1 MAEERVQRRLAAIL
15 AADVVGYSRLM
26 ERDETG
32 TLARLKSLRAEVF
45 DPTTKR
51 FDGRIFKNTGDGA
64 LAEFA
69 SAVVAVQCAVEI
81 QRALAERN
89 AELPEDA
96 RVVLR
101 IGISLGDVI
110 VDGDDL
116 FGNGVNIAARM
127 ESLAEPGAI
136 CVSANVHEHIGN
148 TLDVTFED
156 LGEQAVKNID
166 RPVRSY
172 RVHLGPAAPVSDTA
186 EPLPLPDKPSIAVL
200 PFQNMS
206 GDAEQEFLADGVAED
221 IITALSRLR
230 WLFVIARNSSFAY
243 KGAAPDVREVARD
256 LGVRYVLEGSVR
268 RAGNRVRVTGQLID
282 ATTSNHIWAERY
294 DRDIEGIFEL
304 QDEITM
310 AIVRAV
316 DPEIQ
321 GAEQERALRKH
332 PENLTAWDHYQRGLW
347 HQYQMT
353 RENQDQARE
362 HLSAAI
368 SADPGFA
375 RAWAVK
381 SFIVYQ
387 DVVLSWTDSPDD
399 TLAEAQKLAEKAISL
414 DGKEPFAH
422 FALGRVFFIRGDF
435 SRAIS
440 QLELA
445 LELNPNFALA
455 CFAVGHALLSS
466 GRVEDSLRHFDE
478 AIRQS
483 PRDPWLYLYQQIKAI
498 ALAHLDRYDEALD
511 CCAKAI
517 RHQSA
522 DYSSQVIYASVLG
535 QMGRIDEARRQ
546 LAAATAKE
554 PAKIVPAPLRAM
566 FEEGRE
572 KFIDGLRKAGLP
584 EESPEIQTPNSEPDK
599 PSIAVLPFDNMSGDA
614 EQEYFADGLAED
626 VITALSK
633 ISKLAVIARNSTFVY
648 KGTATDVRRIA
659 EDLGVCY
666 VLEGS
671 VRSGGTRLRVSAQL
685 IDATDGRHV
694 WAERYDRVAED
705 LFDLQ
710 DEITK
715 EIVTAL
721 RVQLS
726 DGEEALV
733 WNRGTK
739 NVEAWRCATEATEL
753 FLRFT
758 PADIA
763 RARELSQRA
772 IDLDPDY
779 AHAWS
784 VNAICDLYMAR
795 IGPGDDVETLVD
807 RAEQSLLKARSIDDT
822 VSWVH
827 FGMSFLLAHRREF
840 DAAVDAARNAVALQP
855 GNSEIRGGL
864 GYAQI
869 RAGHTEAALQTMQD
883 ALRLNPYAHGW
894 YRLLIAR
901 AFDML
906 GDAEKALHESQDI
919 ASDIPFGAYLNI
931 ACLQARMGRPA
942 EAKTALAEALRLNPQ
957 FTLSAVERYLNCRD
971 GDYVETVKDGLRKAG
986 LPE

>member
-1 MAEERVQRRLAAIL
+1 M
-15 AADVVGYSRLM
+15 
-26 ERDETG
+26 
-32 TLARLKSLRAEVF
+32 
-45 DPTTKR
+45 
-51 FDGRIFKNTGDGA
+51 
-64 LAEFA
+64 
-69 SAVVAVQCAVEI
+69 
-81 QRALAERN
+81 
-89 AELPEDA
+89 
-96 RVVLR
+96 
-101 IGISLGDVI
+101 
-110 VDGDDL
+110 
-116 FGNGVNIAARM
+116 
-127 ESLAEPGAI
+127 
-136 CVSANVHEHIGN
+136 
-148 TLDVTFED
+148 
-156 LGEQAVKNID
+156 
-166 RPVRSY
+166 
-172 RVHLGPAAPVSDTA
+172 SDTA

-671 VRSGGTRLRVSAQL
+671 VPQRRHAAPGFGAADRC
-685 IDATDGRHV
+685 DGWPPCLGR
-694 WAERYDRVAED
+694 
-705 LFDLQ
+705 
-710 DEITK
+710 
-715 EIVTAL
+715 AL
-721 RVQLS
+721 RPGGRRPVRSSRRDHQGDRHRAARPIVGWRGGAGVEPGHQERRGLALRDRGHRIVS
-726 DGEEALV
+726 SLHARRHRARQRAVATRHRSRPGLRACLVGE
-733 WNRGTK
+733 RH
-739 NVEAWRCATEATEL
+739 
-753 FLRFT
+753 LRFVYGE
-758 PADIA
+758 D
-763 RARELSQRA
+763 
-772 IDLDPDY
+772 
-779 AHAWS
+779 WS
-784 VNAICDLYMAR
+784 WRRC
-795 IGPGDDVETLVD
+795 GDT
-807 RAEQSLLKARSIDDT
+807 
-822 VSWVH
+822 
-827 FGMSFLLAHRREF
+827 G
-840 DAAVDAARNAVALQP
+840 
-855 GNSEIRGGL
+855 
-864 GYAQI
+864 
-869 RAGHTEAALQTMQD
+869 
-883 ALRLNPYAHGW
+883 
-894 YRLLIAR
+894 
-901 AFDML
+901 
-906 GDAEKALHESQDI
+906 
-919 ASDIPFGAYLNI
+919 
-931 ACLQARMGRPA
+931 
-942 EAKTALAEALRLNPQ
+942 
-957 FTLSAVERYLNCRD
+957 
-971 GDYVETVKDGLRKAG
+971 
-986 LPE
+986 